1 MTEQRFSK
9 DHEYARPEGAEMV
22 VGITIYAQEQL
33 GDIVFVD
40 LPDIGKAV
48 KAGDE
53 VAVVESVKAASEI
66 FSPVSGTITAV
77 NTALAGEPGLVNSDP
92 QGAGWIYRIAPADPG
107 EYDALLDLDAYIA
120 LTA

>member
-9 DHEYARPEGAEMV
+9 DHEYARPDGAEMV

-66 FSPVSGTITAV
+66 YSPVSGTIIAV
-77 NTALAGEPGLVNSDP
+77 NTALAAEPGLVNSDP
-92 QGAGWIYRIAPADPG
+92 QGEGWIYRITPSDPA
-107 EYDALLDLDAYIA
+107 EYDALLDLDAYVA
-120 LTA
+120 LTV

>member
-9 DHEYARPEGAEMV
+9 DHEYARPEGDEMV

-66 FSPVSGTITAV
+66 YSPVSGTITAV

-92 QGAGWIYRIAPADPG
+92 QGEGWIYRIAPTDPA
-107 EYDALLDLDAYIA
+107 EYDALLDLDAYVE
-120 LTA
+120 LTV